1 MHFKALTMKVPPLTA
16 SDPRS
21 PRLDAVELAIDV
33 AVGATLGAEVGLAM
47 VGSKEVPTLFWF
59 HGTK

>member
-1 MHFKALTMKVPPLTA
+1 MTMKVPPLKA
-16 SDPRS
+16 SGRRD
-21 PRLDAVELAIDV
+21 PRLDTVELAINV
-33 AVGATLGAEVGLAM
+33 AVGATLEAEVGLAM

>member
-1 MHFKALTMKVPPLTA
+1 MKVPPLIA
-16 SDPRS
+16 SGPRS
-21 PRLDAVELAIDV
+21 RHLDAVELAIDI
-33 AVGATLGAEVGLAM
+33 AVGATLAAEVGLAM

>member
-1 MHFKALTMKVPPLTA
+1 M
-16 SDPRS
+16 
-21 PRLDAVELAIDV
+21 DAVELAIDV
-33 AVGATLGAEVGLAM
+33 AVGATLGAVGAEVGLAM